1 MFQGGGNCLK
11 HLKREWNKKD
21 ERGNKDFKEERG
33 GGRGQAG
40 LRGGCLKIEKCN
52 PLTSYDNKIHFRII
66 TNFYIS
72 MYSVYY

>member
-1 MFQGGGNCLK
+1 MEQKRRKRKQRFQRGRRGEGG
-11 HLKREWNKKD
+11 
-21 ERGNKDFKEERG
+21 
-33 GGRGQAG
+33 GQAG